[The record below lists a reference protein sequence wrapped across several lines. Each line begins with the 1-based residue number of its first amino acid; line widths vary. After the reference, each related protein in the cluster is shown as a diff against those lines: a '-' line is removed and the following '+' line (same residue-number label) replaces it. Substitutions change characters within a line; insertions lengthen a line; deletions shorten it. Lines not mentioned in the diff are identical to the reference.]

1 MASTD
6 STIPD
11 AAMGDSAGSQAGQ
24 SVTDKAKSALT
35 GNIPTKS
42 DVKPQD
48 TATKGVDD
56 AKDEVGKKSGSGL
69 EQNKL
74 L

>member
-11 AAMGDSAGSQAGQ
+11 SVTGDSAGSQGGQ
-24 SVTDKAKSALT
+24 SFTDKAKSAVK
-35 GNIPTKS
+35 GNIPS
-42 DVKPQD
+42 GDDRPQD
-48 TATKGVDD
+48 TATKGVESAADQT
-56 AKDEVGKKSGSGL
+56 KDTGSGL